1 MNKKSVKSKLIK
13 DELIAILKECN
24 RSPLSG
30 LPVKV
35 LAKKLGSY
43 PERINYHLAKL
54 REEGKIQSMPSNSS
68 KQPRKP
74 LILYVKS

>member
-1 MNKKSVKSKLIK
+1 MNKKSVKSELIK
-13 DELIAILKECN
+13 DELIAILKQCKKF
-24 RSPLSG
+24 PVSG

-35 LAKKLGSY
+35 LAERLGSY

-54 REEGKIQSMPSNSS
+54 REEGKIRSTPSTSS

-74 LILYVKS
+74 LIWYVKS